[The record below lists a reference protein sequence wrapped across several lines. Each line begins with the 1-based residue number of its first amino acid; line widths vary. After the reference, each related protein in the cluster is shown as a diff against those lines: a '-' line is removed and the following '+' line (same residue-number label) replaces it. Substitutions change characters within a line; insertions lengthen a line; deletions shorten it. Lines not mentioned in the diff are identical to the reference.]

1 MDKKRLATAAIL
13 IIAGGILAVKAQSLS
28 SNNSDLKQGQD
39 HKSKKILYFNPQV
52 YPNLEEIKEPTNS
65 VFFSTVSDKVSSLRN
80 NKMLRA
86 DSPIDFDNI
95 DIEAIKDYCLNNN
108 ADYAIVPKVKYFKV
122 GFGKYVF
129 SNQVV
134 VSMKLYDAAGNFI
147 TETSYDTYKKNM
159 RILGNAENSVKVG
172 TLGAMEEIIKNLKK
186 SRRSKDNSF

>member
-1 MDKKRLATAAIL
+1 
-13 IIAGGILAVKAQSLS
+13 
-28 SNNSDLKQGQD
+28 
-39 HKSKKILYFNPQV
+39 
-52 YPNLEEIKEPTNS
+52 
-65 VFFSTVSDKVSSLRN
+65 
-80 NKMLRA
+80 MLRA